1 MCFGSFEE
9 VALFVFFVDFAIF
22 FTIPFLT
29 KFVFRSNIR
38 NLGNYLQNDNAYAK
52 ECN

>member
-1 MCFGSFEE
+1 MFFGFFDE

-29 KFVFRSNIR
+29 KFVFRSKIQI
-38 NLGNYLQNDNAYAK
+38 L
-52 ECN
+52 EIVFTEI